1 MSPSPR
7 SLLAPLLLATC
18 VSAQSAAITRAETA
32 LTTLQTW
39 YNASTVL
46 ADLALVDDSESVNNT
61 VKEVFANTFSV
72 GPVSNPYPER
82 NNESYYS
89 SAVSTKRSV
98 DATQWLDGSYDDDAW
113 WGLAWI
119 AAYDVTGSQ
128 DYLDLAAGIFK
139 HLSQAWPSKCGNG
152 GIDSDFTH
160 VYVNAITNELFF
172 SLAAHLANRA
182 SDRDYYVD
190 WARRQWTWFKDSG
203 MINVNNT
210 INDGLSSDCK
220 NNGGTI
226 WSYNQA
232 VVLGGLAELDRAVS
246 NESYVDAAAK
256 LAKASIAYLADEN
269 DIIHESCEPDSCDS
283 NETQFKGIF
292 IRNLKLLHSVAPDDA
307 YVKIINASATSIWK
321 NDRNAQNQLGSGGAE
336 GGGDVL
342 SGTIEASQAQQ
353 DVYLACLGKMLT
365 LLNAFQPRL
374 QYHISLVNL
383 AEILHDP
390 VPLSVRRDGTAAPG
404 IHQYD
409 PPRRWDQ
416 RSTSE

>member
-18 VSAQSAAITRAETA
+18 VSAESVAISRAETA

-39 YNASTVL
+39 YNSSTGMWNTCGWWNGANCMTVL

-72 GPVSNPYPER
+72 GPVSNPYPDR
-82 NNESYYS
+82 NNDSYYS
-89 SAVSTKRSV
+89 SAVQSKRSV

-119 AAYDVTGSQ
+119 AAYDVTGIE

-152 GIDSDFTH
+152 GIDSDFQH
-160 VYVNAITNELFF
+160 IYVNAITNELFF

-256 LAKASIAYLADEN
+256 LANASIAYFADDN

-292 IRNLKLLHSVAPDDA
+292 IRNLKLLHSVAPDDVYA
-307 YVKIINASATSIWK
+307 KVINASANSIWQ
-321 NDRNAQNQLGSGGAE
+321 NDRNAQNQLGVDWAGPVSQV
-336 GGGDVL
+336 D
-342 SGTIEASQAQQ
+342 ASTHSSAM
-353 DVYLACLGKMLT
+353 DA
-365 LLNAFQPRL
+365 
-374 QYHISLVNL
+374 LV
-383 AEILHDP
+383 
-390 VPLSVRRDGTAAPG
+390 AAIG
-404 IHQYD
+404 I
-409 PPRRWDQ
+409 
-416 RSTSE
+416 